1 MQEIKITIT
10 SQDNA
15 TKQTPSAATLQKLVQ
30 EITKTEGPIGMI
42 KRDPQH
48 ADTRACP
55 VMLTFRYMANGAL
68 KDPTH
73 EIWVDCR

>member
-1 MQEIKITIT
+1 MQQITITIT

-15 TKQTPSAATLQKLVQ
+15 TKQTPSASTLQKLAQ

-42 KRDPQH
+42 TREPKNV
-48 ADTRACP
+48 DTRACP
-55 VMLTFRYMANGAL
+55 VMLTFQYWANGGH

-73 EIWVDCR
+73 SIRVDCR